1 MELGKGSN
9 TGILSMFARDCLLL
23 LILREILVMITM
35 AWIDTDMC
43 EQARCR
49 KVEDGIIVLSRN
61 NKRLKMR

>member
-1 MELGKGSN
+1 
-9 TGILSMFARDCLLL
+9 MFARDCLLL